1 MNIFANRAAGIL
13 LRGGVIAY
21 PTEGVFGLGC
31 LPADDQAVVR
41 LLQIKQRPP
50 TKGLI
55 IIFSHFSQLHGWV
68 EIPRG
73 IHLPES
79 DPRRPTTWLVPR
91 GEKVTPL
98 VLGNNAEIA
107 IRLTNNAMSKSICD
121 AVDSPIVSTS
131 ANISGRPI
139 ARNRY
144 ILRREFGSLVDYVVP
159 GDCGPASGASEIRSL
174 LTGDVIRARIP

>member
-107 IRLTNNAMSKSICD
+107 IRLTNNA
-121 AVDSPIVSTS
+121 IVEIDLRCRRLTDCFNQREYQRS
-131 ANISGRPI
+131 ANRAQSLHSSPRIRQSSRLRGTRRLWPRFRSFGNSQL
-139 ARNRY
+139 ANR
-144 ILRREFGSLVDYVVP
+144 R
-159 GDCGPASGASEIRSL
+159 
-174 LTGDVIRARIP
+174 T